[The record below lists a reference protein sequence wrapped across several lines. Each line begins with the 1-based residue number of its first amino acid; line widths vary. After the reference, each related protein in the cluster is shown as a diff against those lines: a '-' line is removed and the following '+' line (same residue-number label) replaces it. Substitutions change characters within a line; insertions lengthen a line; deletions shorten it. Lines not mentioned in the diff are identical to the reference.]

1 MIKDTNTPDL
11 FRAFEQGA
19 HDADMPWGYCNRY
32 PVGDPR
38 HEAYKKGYERAMEYP
53 WGFK

>member
-1 MIKDTNTPDL
+1 MKMDTSTPDL
-11 FRAFEQGA
+11 FRAFNQGA

-32 PVGDPR
+32 PVSDPR
-38 HEAYKKGYERAMEYP
+38 HEAYKKGYEHAMDNP